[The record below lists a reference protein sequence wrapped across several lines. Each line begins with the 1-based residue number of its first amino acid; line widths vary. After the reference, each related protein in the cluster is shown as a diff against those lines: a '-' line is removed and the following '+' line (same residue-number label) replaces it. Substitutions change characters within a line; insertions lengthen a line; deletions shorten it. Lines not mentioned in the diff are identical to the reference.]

1 MFLKKPSDELVTIV
15 RVGIFLLVLATLLLA
30 FVNRVFRL

>member
-1 MFLKKPSDELVTIV
+1 MVA

-30 FVNRVFRL
+30 FVNRVFHL